1 MIVKPEEMK
10 FTDKTFSM
18 ILYGSPG
25 IGKTTL
31 ALSAPKPVLID
42 FDRGIARVKAYHR
55 QLTIV
60 CKDYY
65 EVLHD
70 IESPEV
76 KECETIVIDT
86 GGSLVTF
93 LQDYVMKEDP
103 KVNQQKNGALSL
115 KGYGAVKQEF
125 IRLTNLVRDIMHKN
139 IIYVF
144 HSNEDKDKDGNPI
157 QRLLCEG
164 ATRNI
169 VWQPCDFGGYM
180 QMIGN
185 QRTISFTPTQEYFAK
200 GCYGING
207 DIVIPELKG
216 PEQENNF
223 LTRLFDKARANIA
236 KENEYY
242 APLRD
247 QYECTMAEAEALIK
261 AIDSPEAATDAAVN
275 VIPKMNHALTSL
287 AEIRAMFGEAIKTLG
302 YVWDKD
308 KKLYKGAD
316 Q

>member
-200 GCYGING
+200 GCYGISG
-207 DIVIPELKG
+207 DIILPELKG
-216 PEQENNF
+216 PDQANNF
-223 LTRLFDKARANIA
+223 LTKLFEKARENIA

-247 QYECTMAEAEALIK
+247 QYERTMTEAESIIK
-261 AIDSPEAATDAAVN
+261 AIDSPEAATEAAN
-275 VIPKMNHALTSL
+275 IIPKMGHALTSL
-287 AEIRAMFGEAIKTLG
+287 AEIRSMFSEAIKSLG

-308 KKLYKGAD
+308 NKLYKEAD
-316 Q
+316 K